1 MHKIKSLVQEQED
14 NQVEDNN
21 FLKRGKGKLA
31 GDIKKDQFYK
41 YYSENAKEKV
51 VERSTYNKFIRDLLQ
66 TFSREIVETGLEL
79 RINRVGKLRV
89 RSRVMHFFKKNG
101 ERSKSLRVNWVATW
115 EYWHTKYPGLTKDQ
129 ITQETNKTLIYHEN
143 DHSNQEY
150 YEHFW
155 DNFTANL
162 KYKSFYTFKA
172 SRQYSRLIA
181 QIVKDP
187 NRKTFYYG

>member
-1 MHKIKSLVQEQED
+1 M
-14 NQVEDNN
+14 EDNN
-21 FLKRGKGKLA
+21 FLKRGKGKIA

-51 VERSTYNKFIRDLLQ
+51 VERSVYNKFLRDLLSI
-66 TFSREIVETGLEL
+66 FSTEIVETGLEL
-79 RINRVGKLRV
+79 KINRVGKLRI
-89 RSRVMHFFKKNG
+89 RSKEMHFFKKNG
-101 ERSKSLRVNWVATW
+101 ERSKSLKVNWAATW
-115 EYWHTKYPGLTKDQ
+115 KYWETKYPGLTKDQ

>member
-1 MHKIKSLVQEQED
+1 M
-14 NQVEDNN
+14 EDNN
-21 FLKRGKGKLA
+21 FLKRGKGKLT

-41 YYSENAKEKV
+41 YYLENAKEKV
-51 VERSTYNKFIRDLLQ
+51 VKRSTYNKFIKDLLQ
-66 TFSREIVETGLEL
+66 TFSQEIVEKGLEL
-79 RINRVGKLRV
+79 KINRVGKLRV
-89 RSRVMHFFKKNG
+89 RSREMHFFKKNG

>member
-1 MHKIKSLVQEQED
+1 MHKIKKVAQAQED

-21 FLKRGKGKLA
+21 FLKRGKGKIA

-41 YYSENAKEKV
+41 YYLENAKEKIV
-51 VERSTYNKFIRDLLQ
+51 IRSTYNKFVKDLLQ
-66 TFSREIVETGLEL
+66 TFSQEIVEKGLEL
-79 RINRVGKLRV
+79 KINRVGKLRI
-89 RSRVMHFFKKNG
+89 RSREMHFFKKNG
-101 ERSKSLRVNWVATW
+101 ERSKSLRVNWSATW
-115 EYWHTKYPGLTKDQ
+115 DYWGIKYPGLTRDE
-129 ITQETNKTLIYHEN
+129 ITQITNKTLIYHEN
-143 DHSNQEY
+143 DHTNQEY

-155 DNFTANL
+155 DNFTTNL

-181 QIVKDP
+181 QVVKDP